1 MSTNALPS
9 NRRIFTFLMVTPS
22 VLTTL
27 FLLVIPMAV
36 IIVYSFLE
44 RGPYGGVIAHFS
56 LDSYKELF
64 RPVYL
69 PVFINT
75 LKMSGV
81 STIFTLLIAYPMAY
95 YMAIRRPDRAGILM
109 ALLII
114 PFWIDFMIRMSS
126 WMVMLGR
133 NGTINSAFSWLGL
146 ISEPMHLLGTYPAVV
161 VGMTYAFLPTAV
173 LPIYAVLKGIDTRLL
188 EAADDLGANPV
199 TSFLRVTLPL
209 SLPGVLA
216 AIFFVFVPSMGA
228 YAIPVLL
235 GGGKSII
242 LGNLIVQLFLS
253 FRNMPLGAALSV
265 VLLCISLVVIT
276 LYMSVLRKIE
286 EGHR

>member
-1 MSTNALPS
+1 MISIPSHKRLITALMISPS
-9 NRRIFTFLMVTPS
+9 I
-22 VLTTL
+22 LTTI
-27 FLLVIPMAV
+27 FILVIPMTV
-36 IIVYSFLE
+36 IVAYSFLE
-44 RGPYGGVIAHFS
+44 RGPYGGVIYHFS
-56 LDSYKELF
+56 LESYKELF

-69 PVFINT
+69 PVFLNS
-75 LKMSGV
+75 LKMSGI
-81 STIFTLLIAYPMAY
+81 STIITLLVAYPIAY
-95 YMAIRRPDRAGILM
+95 YMAIRRPERAGILL

-126 WMVMLGR
+126 WMVLLGR
-133 NGTINSAFSWLGL
+133 NGTINETLSWFGI
-146 ISEPMHLLGTYPAVV
+146 ISEPLRLIGTYPAII

-173 LPIYAVLKGIDTRLL
+173 LPIYAVLKGLDKRLL

-199 TSFLRVTLPL
+199 KSFLRITLPL

-216 AIFFVFVPSMGA
+216 AIFFVFVPAMGV

-242 LGNLIVQLFLS
+242 LGNLIVQLFLD

-265 VLLCISLVVIT
+265 LLLVISLIVIT
-276 LYMSVLRKIE
+276 LYMSTLRKIE
-286 EGHR
+286 ESHQ

>member
-1 MSTNALPS
+1 MSSLTSNKRFVTALMISPS
-9 NRRIFTFLMVTPS
+9 I
-22 VLTTL
+22 LTTIFVL
-27 FLLVIPMAV
+27 IIPMLVI
-36 IIVYSFLE
+36 IGYSFLE
-44 RGPYGGVIAHFS
+44 RGPYGGVLLNFS

-69 PVFINT
+69 PVFINS

-81 STIFTLLIAYPMAY
+81 STIITLLVAYPIAY
-95 YMAIRRPDRAGILM
+95 YMAIKRPDRAGLLL

-126 WMVMLGR
+126 WMVLLGR
-133 NGTINSAFSWLGL
+133 NGTINETLEWFGI
-146 ISEPMHLLGTYPAVV
+146 ISEPLRLIGTYPAVV

-173 LPIYAVLKGIDTRLL
+173 LPIYAVLKGLDKRLL

-199 TSFLRVTLPL
+199 KSFLRITLPL

-216 AIFFVFVPSMGA
+216 AIFFVFVPAMGV

-242 LGNLIVQLFLS
+242 LGNLIVQLFLD

-265 VLLCISLVVIT
+265 LLLVISLVVIT
-276 LYMSVLRKIE
+276 LYMSALRKIE
-286 EGHR
+286 ESHK